1 MIVRIDIVLNFISL
15 MFLGM
20 IIVLLIKE
28 IINHKL
34 KMEYQE
40 AKRSSKIRQ
49 S

>member
-1 MIVRIDIVLNFISL
+1 MVIRMDFVLNLISL
-15 MFLGM
+15 IFLGM
-20 IIVLLIKE
+20 IIILLIKE